1 MDIDLAEI
9 AAPRP
14 AEELVDEAAQLL
26 AAACPTGWQHMRAAF
41 SMAGGQQIARGV
53 ATTAAGPVGVAVPA
67 RVVDLAQ
74 QHRGATIG
82 VTGPWF
88 RMLIDLGASG
98 ELAVSFDY
106 GDNPIPA
113 DELLPS
119 EAYLRDLE
127 QHPRPDVALWLLAY
141 AGNEGQQRRSPAQAR
156 QSALAAPR
164 VADGLPVFDLLWSRM
179 AALAALCR
187 GVDHPEGVR
196 LDPAFAVFRS
206 GQDGCTVAKLPGG
219 RAVISG
225 GRGDS
230 ALLTAAYR
238 GQTGWPD
245 LYRGAPAW
253 VYDLYLDPRAAAG
266 LLSFCCWWDGH
277 TWYSAERGTADE
289 RHGAVPAVWS
299 IESTAEA
306 VTGVLNTVG
315 VALTDRNAYAAAN
328 FVRAADAGIVTEA
341 TLRQLFVDGV
351 PESFDMAA
359 ALAQL
364 DAADVLLPLCR
375 RIPEDVAIR
384 QVIDYCRSGAPG
396 SAGYPLNRLAAV
408 RLEAGWQVFAP
419 VPPGEW
425 ATGRTVFLVADD
437 GVVEP
442 TTMAGGP
449 TEVAMAFAARFARR
463 VRNRAERR

>member
-14 AEELVDEAAQLL
+14 AEELVDEIAQLL
-26 AAACPTGWQHMRAAF
+26 AVACPPGWQQAHAAF
-41 SMAGGQQIARGV
+41 SMAGGGA
-53 ATTAAGPVGVAVPA
+53 
-67 RVVDLAQ
+67 VVDARARTPAGGVRVEVPPQALTLAQ
-74 QHRGATIG
+74 EHRAATIG
-82 VTGPWF
+82 VAGPWF

-106 GDNPIPA
+106 GDAPIPA
-113 DELLPS
+113 DHLLSP

-127 QHPRPDVALWLLAY
+127 LHPRHDIALWLLAY

-164 VADGLPVFDLLWSRM
+164 VADGLPVFELLWSRM
-179 AALAALCR
+179 AVLAALCR
-187 GVDHPEGVR
+187 GIDHPEGVR
-196 LDPAFAVFRS
+196 LDPAFAVYRG
-206 GQDGCTVAKLPGG
+206 GQSGCTVAKLPGG
-219 RAVISG
+219 RAVVSG
-225 GRGDS
+225 GCADS

-238 GQTGWPD
+238 GQTEWPD

-277 TWYSAERGTADE
+277 AWYSADLGTADE
-289 RHGAVPAVWS
+289 RRGAVPAVWS

-306 VTGVLNTVG
+306 VIEVLNTVG
-315 VALTDRNAYAAAN
+315 VTLADRNAYAAVN

-341 TLRQLFVDGV
+341 ILRNLFVDGV
-351 PESFDMAA
+351 PAAFDIAA
-359 ALAQL
+359 AMAQL
-364 DAADVLLPLCR
+364 DAADVLLPPCR
-375 RIPEDVAIR
+375 RIPEDVAVR

-396 SAGYPLNRLAAV
+396 SAGYPLDRLAAV
-408 RLEAGWQVFAP
+408 RLVAGWQVFAP
-419 VPPGEW
+419 VPDGEW
-425 ATGRTVFLVADD
+425 AIGRTVFLVADD

-442 TTMAGGP
+442 TTLAGGP
-449 TEVAMAFAARFARR
+449 SEVAMAFAARFARR
-463 VRNRAERR
+463 VRNSAERR